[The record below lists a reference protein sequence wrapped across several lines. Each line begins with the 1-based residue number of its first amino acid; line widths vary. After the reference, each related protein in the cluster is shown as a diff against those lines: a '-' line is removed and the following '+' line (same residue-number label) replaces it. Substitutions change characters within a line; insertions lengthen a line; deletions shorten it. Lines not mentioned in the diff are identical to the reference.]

1 VRSHSGV
8 TVWLGSINGL
18 GRKTWSVLKAK
29 REYFHLCTAMKLR
42 AELREA
48 ERNLVFEEKKIGES
62 S

>member
-1 VRSHSGV
+1 
-8 TVWLGSINGL
+8 VWLGSINGL